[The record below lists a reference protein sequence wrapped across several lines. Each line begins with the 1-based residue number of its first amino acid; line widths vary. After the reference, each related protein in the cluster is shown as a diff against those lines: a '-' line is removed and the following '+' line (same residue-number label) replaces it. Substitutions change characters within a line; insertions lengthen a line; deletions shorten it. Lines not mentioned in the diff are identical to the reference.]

1 MKNGDQLEAEIV
13 GTDEQTDLAVLKV
26 KKSGSYPFVEF
37 ATRAKPRVG
46 DWVVAVGNPFG
57 LGGTATAGI
66 VSADGRELLG
76 GNYNDFIQIDAPI
89 NRGNSGGPTFNRNGE
104 VIGVNTAI
112 FSDTGGG
119 SVGIGFAIEANAVK
133 TIADT
138 LIKNGKV
145 VRGWL
150 GVEIQ
155 SMSQR
160 YADAWSLK
168 SPNGAIVRTVTAGGP
183 AEASGIKRGDIIIAV
198 NGEDV
203 KDNRQLTQRVGS
215 LLAGS
220 TNNFKVIRDGK
231 EQMIKVTVRARDD
244 KALASNELDPARADM
259 KPPTPSDA
267 DVKVLGGTV
276 RSLTEAEAKKFDV
289 GAAGTGLIVVT
300 VETRGAFS
308 KADIFPGDVILEV
321 NNKVVKTPKEY
332 EDVIAAAK
340 SAGKKDVIARVGCG
354 NQERCFDLT
363 VLRPIEIAPAE

>member
-1 MKNGDQLEAEIV
+1 
-13 GTDEQTDLAVLKV
+13 
-26 KKSGSYPFVEF
+26 
-37 ATRAKPRVG
+37 
-46 DWVVAVGNPFG
+46 
-57 LGGTATAGI
+57 
-66 VSADGRELLG
+66 
-76 GNYNDFIQIDAPI
+76 
-89 NRGNSGGPTFNRNGE
+89 
-104 VIGVNTAI
+104 
-112 FSDTGGG
+112 
-119 SVGIGFAIEANAVK
+119 
-133 TIADT
+133 
-138 LIKNGKV
+138 
-145 VRGWL
+145 
-150 GVEIQ
+150 
-155 SMSQR
+155 MSQR

-183 AEASGIKRGDIIIAV
+183 AEASGIKRGDIIISV

-244 KALASNELDPARADM
+244 KALASNELDLARDGM

-321 NNKVVKTPKEY
+321 NNKTVKTRKEY

>member
-1 MKNGDQLEAEIV
+1 
-13 GTDEQTDLAVLKV
+13 
-26 KKSGSYPFVEF
+26 
-37 ATRAKPRVG
+37 
-46 DWVVAVGNPFG
+46 
-57 LGGTATAGI
+57 
-66 VSADGRELLG
+66 
-76 GNYNDFIQIDAPI
+76 
-89 NRGNSGGPTFNRNGE
+89 
-104 VIGVNTAI
+104 
-112 FSDTGGG
+112 
-119 SVGIGFAIEANAVK
+119 
-133 TIADT
+133 
-138 LIKNGKV
+138 
-145 VRGWL
+145 
-150 GVEIQ
+150 
-155 SMSQR
+155 MSQR

-231 EQMIKVTVRARDD
+231 EQMIRVTVRARDD

-276 RSLTEAEAKKFDV
+276 RSLTEEEAKKFDV

-332 EDVIAAAK
+332 EDAH
-340 SAGKKDVIARVGCG
+340 CG
-354 NQERCFDLT
+354 RQIGRQERRHRKGR
-363 VLRPIEIAPAE
+363 LRQSGALLRSYGLAAY